1 MLSLLL
7 LLCLLVHCSQL
18 FPTCGPLRTPSQFWG
33 PIPQICLLFDPKGFH
48 LQTFS
53 ENWLHSWSHFTPRV
67 TVPGRLSFPFL
78 SAAHSPGQMTPQQ
91 LYLQVTGASQETHSL
106 QVPLLRTGLSLVP
119 YSFLREHFHKESFT
133 QDSSSLGLLLGNWTQ
148 ELHGMLRP
156 EKHQP
161 DPKTGPPGCSPQ
173 QLILSTPGLASLL
186 PTLKSH
192 LMISPLPALFSLEPS
207 HPN

>member
-91 LYLQVTGASQETHSL
+91 LYLQVTGASQETAQSPSSSPPHRALPRPL
-106 QVPLLRTGLSLVP
+106 QLSPGAL
-119 YSFLREHFHKESFT
+119 HKESFT